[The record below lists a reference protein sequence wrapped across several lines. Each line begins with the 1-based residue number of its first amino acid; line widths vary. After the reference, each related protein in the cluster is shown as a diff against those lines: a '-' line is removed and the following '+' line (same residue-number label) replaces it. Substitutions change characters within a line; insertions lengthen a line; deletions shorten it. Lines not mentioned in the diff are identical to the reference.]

1 MAERIPAF
9 ADLYPCLRGLPPEL
23 SAELDALKTVRLP
36 EGHSVFER
44 GSPCGAFPLLL
55 AGEIRVSCVAT
66 HGRALLLYSVLPGE
80 SCVITQGCLLGQ
92 RNYNARGVVHA
103 EVELLPLPLGLFE
116 RLLSA
121 HAPFR
126 RYVFGI
132 FAERFVD
139 LMALVDEVAFKRLDQ
154 RVARLLVEQGP
165 ALHTTHQRLA
175 DDLGSVREIVTR
187 LLRQFAAEGLVEL
200 ARESIVVR
208 DPLRLAA
215 MAAADPV

>member
-1 MAERIPAF
+1 MAEGLPAVGE
-9 ADLYPCLRGLPPEL
+9 LYPCLRGLPSEL
-23 SAELDALKTVRLP
+23 SAELSALNPVRVP
-36 EGHSVFER
+36 QGHSLFDR

-55 AGEIRVSCVAT
+55 GGEIRVSCVAAN
-66 HGRALLLYSVLPGE
+66 GRALLLYSVLPGE

-92 RNYNARGVVHA
+92 RRYNARGVVHA
-103 EVELLPLPLGLFE
+103 DSLLLPVPTGLFE
-116 RLLSA
+116 RLLAA
-121 HAPFR
+121 HPPFR
-126 RYVFGI
+126 QYVFGI
-132 FAERFVD
+132 FSERFVD

-154 RVARLLVEQGP
+154 RLARLLVEQGP

-187 LLRQFAAEGLVEL
+187 LLRQFAADGLVEL

-215 MAAADPV
+215 VAASDPV